1 MQRTATLLV
10 AAALLAGGTTLAADE
25 EITHSIPPGYT
36 PEHERDE
43 QGLWLEM
50 EEAERRLNHSALLV
64 RNPDITSYIS
74 EIVCRTAA
82 AYCND
87 FRVYVVRNPNFNASM
102 APNGVMQIWT
112 GLIVRAEST
121 DEIAAVV
128 GHEIAH
134 YTRLHSLQRLRDI
147 RSKSTAG
154 SIFDIALLLGTGYNV
169 PVGQL
174 TAMSSILA
182 FNRDQETEADLL
194 GATLIANAGYDPH
207 ASYRVW
213 LNILAEEEAAA
224 VKRQDHGMFSRTHPD
239 SADRARYLQSWVTS
253 SYGPPDQETVR
264 DEQLLQ
270 ILNDNYLMLMEDQID
285 TNRFGRSKDLL
296 ERHAAM
302 GVNPSLVRFFY
313 GEMFRQRGT
322 EGDREL
328 AIAAYRHS
336 IEGGDAPPAA
346 YKNLGYLLLKD
357 GDKVAAQEYFRTYLD
372 VEPEASDREMIEFY
386 LEEQ

>member
-1 MQRTATLLV
+1 MRRTATLL
-10 AAALLAGGTTLAADE
+10 AATALLAGGTLLAANE

-36 PEHERDE
+36 PEQERDE

-147 RSKSTAG
+147 RSKSAAG
-154 SIFDIALLLGTGYNV
+154 SIFDLAVLLGTGYDI

-174 TAMSSILA
+174 TAMSSMLA
-182 FNRDQETEADLL
+182 FSRDQETEADLL

-224 VKRQDHGMFSRTHPD
+224 VKREDHGMFSRTHPD
-239 SADRARYLQSWVTS
+239 SEDRARYLQSWVTS
-253 SYGPPDQETVR
+253 RYGPPDQETVR
-264 DEQLLQ
+264 DERLLQ
-270 ILNDNYLMLMEDQID
+270 ILNNNYLMLMEDQID
-285 TNRFGRSKDLL
+285 TNRFGRSQDLL

-302 GVNPSLVRFFY
+302 GVDPSLVRFFY
-313 GEMFRQRGT
+313 GEMFRQRGN

-328 AIAAYRHS
+328 AIAAYRHA
-336 IEGGDAPPAA
+336 IEGGGAPSAA

-357 GDKVAAQEYFRTYLD
+357 GDKKAAQKYFRTYLD
-372 VEPEASDREMIEFY
+372 VEPEASDRAMIEFY
-386 LEEQ
+386 LEE